1 MLCHV
6 HAVLDINKRFA
17 IALYEV
23 GSLLVLYLHSRVK
36 VGVVGG
42 VEGVVVAGVAGVAGV
57 GPPVQA
63 GVDREVVVVGVVGA
77 CSSHHHHQQYQE
89 NGGDT
94 RHADYEG

>member
-6 HAVLDINKRFA
+6 LAVLDINKRFA

-23 GSLLVLYLHSRVK
+23 RTLLVLYLHSRVR
-36 VGVVGG
+36 VGVEGG
-42 VEGVVVAGVAGVAGV
+42 VEGGVAGVAGV
-57 GPPVQA
+57 GPPVQP

-77 CSSHHHHQQYQE
+77 NTHHQHQE
-89 NGGDT
+89 VGGDT

>member
-1 MLCHV
+1 M
-6 HAVLDINKRFA
+6 HAILDINERFA
-17 IALYEV
+17 IAYEV

-42 VEGVVVAGVAGVAGV
+42 VEGGVVAGVAGV

-77 CSSHHHHQQYQE
+77 NTHHHHHQQE
-89 NGGDT
+89 EVGGDT

>member
-6 HAVLDINKRFA
+6 HAILDINARFA
-17 IALYEV
+17 IAYEV
-23 GSLLVLYLHSRVK
+23 GSLLVLYLHSRVR

-42 VEGVVVAGVAGVAGV
+42 VEGGVVTGVAGV

-63 GVDREVVVVGVVGA
+63 GVHREVVVVGVVGA
-77 CSSHHHHQQYQE
+77 SSSHHHHQQHQE
-89 NGGDT
+89 VGGDT

>member
-1 MLCHV
+1 M
-6 HAVLDINKRFA
+6 HAILDINARFA

-23 GSLLVLYLHSRVK
+23 GSLLVLYLHSRVR

-42 VEGVVVAGVAGVAGV
+42 VEGGVVAGVAGV
-57 GPPVQA
+57 GPPVQP

-77 CSSHHHHQQYQE
+77 NTHHHHHQQE
-89 NGGDT
+89 EVGGDT